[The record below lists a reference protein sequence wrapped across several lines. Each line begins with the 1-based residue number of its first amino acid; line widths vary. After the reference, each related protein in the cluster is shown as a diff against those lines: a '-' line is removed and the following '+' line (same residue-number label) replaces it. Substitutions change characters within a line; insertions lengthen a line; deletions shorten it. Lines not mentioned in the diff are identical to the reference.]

1 MKATSSGVKK
11 RRRSWLNKL
20 RSKEAKNRTR
30 KKCERY
36 IKEKT
41 EEGYYNMKQ
50 NVKIILASGS
60 PRRRELLTQ
69 AGLEFTVLITDAD
82 ESIDITDPAEVVHIL
97 SQRKADAA
105 ADEFL
110 KHREANQPCEA
121 DKSYEEGRPGQPCEA
136 DQPSEIGEG
145 VLIVSADTVVALE
158 GKVIGKPKDEKD
170 ALDILMSLSG
180 KTHDVYTGVSC
191 ILISR
196 DKRENVISF
205 VERTGVTMYAF
216 DEAEALDYISTKE
229 PMDKAGAYGIQGI
242 GARLVKK
249 IDGDYNN
256 VVGFPLAAF
265 LRRCYN
271 RFTRFE

>member
-1 MKATSSGVKK
+1 MKVTSSGVKK

-69 AGLEFTVLITDAD
+69 AGLEFTVLVTDAD

-110 KHREANQPCEA
+110 KRRE
-121 DKSYEEGRPGQPCEA
+121 DGEE
-136 DQPSEIGEG
+136 

-191 ILISR
+191 ILISG

-242 GARLVKK
+242 GARLVEK

>member
-1 MKATSSGVKK
+1 
-11 RRRSWLNKL
+11 
-20 RSKEAKNRTR
+20 
-30 KKCERY
+30 
-36 IKEKT
+36 
-41 EEGYYNMKQ
+41 MKQ

-69 AGLEFTVLITDAD
+69 AGLEFTVLVTDAD

-110 KHREANQPCEA
+110 KRRE
-121 DKSYEEGRPGQPCEA
+121 DGEE
-136 DQPSEIGEG
+136 

-191 ILISR
+191 ILISG

-242 GARLVKK
+242 GARLVEK

>member
-60 PRRRELLTQ
+60 PRRRELL
-69 AGLEFTVLITDAD
+69 
-82 ESIDITDPAEVVHIL
+82 ITDPAEVVHIL

-110 KHREANQPCEA
+110 KRRE
-121 DKSYEEGRPGQPCEA
+121 DGEE
-136 DQPSEIGEG
+136 

-191 ILISR
+191 ILISG

-242 GARLVKK
+242 GARLVEK

>member
-20 RSKEAKNRTR
+20 RSKEAKNCTR

-69 AGLEFTVLITDAD
+69 AGLEFTVLVTDAD

-110 KHREANQPCEA
+110 KRRE
-121 DKSYEEGRPGQPCEA
+121 DGEE
-136 DQPSEIGEG
+136 

-191 ILISR
+191 ILITG

-242 GARLVKK
+242 GARLVEK

>member
-20 RSKEAKNRTR
+20 CSKEAKNRTR

-41 EEGYYNMKQ
+41 EEGYYSMKQ

-69 AGLEFTVLITDAD
+69 AGLEFTVLVTDAD

-110 KHREANQPCEA
+110 KRRE
-121 DKSYEEGRPGQPCEA
+121 DGEE
-136 DQPSEIGEG
+136 

-191 ILISR
+191 ILISG

-216 DEAEALDYISTKE
+216 DEAEALDYINTKE

-242 GARLVKK
+242 GARLVEK